1 MVLFRID
8 NNVHW
13 CLGRLCRNGSA
24 SGDMFFAFD
33 LFLLIGP
40 GNLSLDTSAPA
51 AIDSPTKQVV
61 WGSACLFVG
70 PFTLGALRCFIVAAC
85 AHVCRGAISV
95 GVLLVCLQSQIV
107 SSQSVDRPF

>member
-1 MVLFRID
+1 MLQQYGLPKFKLDVRAQKGRKWLLTLLAVGYAATA
-8 NNVHW
+8 VH
-13 CLGRLCRNGSA
+13 
-24 SGDMFFAFD
+24 
-33 LFLLIGP
+33 
-40 GNLSLDTSAPA
+40 
-51 AIDSPTKQVV
+51 QVV